1 MLRRTKEGVRAELSV
16 PPREEM
22 TRKYQT
28 LARALA
34 LECSADFFVSPS
46 TVYVPL
52 SPAQRFW
59 YKRLLTRADTVTL
72 GEIFNADFKNPSG
85 GGRGRKPKAVK
96 TEAEILEE
104 EGEAGVREHIEK
116 AMAASK
122 AGDGNA
128 WMKMMNL

>member
-22 TRKYQT
+22 TREYQRSLT
-28 LARALA
+28 RPDRLANVLI
-34 LECSADFFVSPS
+34 SSHS
-46 TVYVPL
+46 VYVPL

-85 GGRGRKPKAVK
+85 GGRGRKPKAIK

-104 EGEAGVREHIEK
+104 EGEAGVRDHIEK